1 MEMSLKF
8 EKQLK
13 ELLTLTVD
21 RRELNLHRWNLLHK
35 GGNIKQDYYDD
46 LHTLIPTD
54 IPFFSL
60 IDFFRL
66 GKKCGHTLLTL
77 FVHLGMNSRID
88 TSDVKLI
95 TTTESELTPL
105 LKSMTSRSYVLE
117 TICEI
122 DENLINSSL
131 TDIIE
136 LLIVFL
142 MDSDNEY
149 RHSE

>member
-1 MEMSLKF
+1 MSLKF

-13 ELLTLTVD
+13 ELLPLTVD
-21 RRELNLHRWNLLHK
+21 RRELNQHRWNLLHK
-35 GGNIKQDYYDD
+35 GGHINQEYREDI
-46 LHTLIPTD
+46 HTLIPTD

-122 DENLINSSL
+122 DDDLINSSFTGIL
-131 TDIIE
+131 E
-136 LLIVFL
+136 LLSVFL
-142 MDSDNEY
+142 VFSDDNC
-149 RHSE
+149 HSE